1 MDNRNGL
8 CYDDN
13 DLLNHQICD
22 GKAPKDWISVIIIFI
37 GIFTVG
43 VGSTGIF
50 SFGIPYIDDNTQR
63 KESPLALSSIM
74 AGRIV
79 GPTCGY
85 LLGSFTLR
93 VYVNP
98 GSNYGGKS
106 FDIMPNNYLPKG
118 IVKYNRK

>member
-1 MDNRNGL
+1 MNNRNGL

-13 DLLNHQICD
+13 DLLSNQICD
-22 GKAPKDWISVIIIFI
+22 GKAPKDWISVVIIFI

-74 AGRIV
+74 AGRII

-85 LLGSFTLR
+85 VLGSFTLR

-98 GSNYGGKS
+98 GANYGGK
-106 FDIMPNNYLPKG
+106 FFAYYVMYYVIK
-118 IVKYNRK
+118 IVI